1 MSDQPKSARD
11 VLIDQQIERHLAP
24 YVGVAPPELLATM
37 REGLEDTLRTLPTA
51 VAIIDQ
57 LVAEAAPLRT
67 EENSLEGDAGV
78 ASDEAGG
85 TESS

>member
-1 MSDQPKSARD
+1 MSDQPKSPRD

-67 EENSLEGDAGV
+67 EENPLEGDVGV

-85 TESS
+85 KEGS

>member
-1 MSDQPKSARD
+1 
-11 VLIDQQIERHLAP
+11 
-24 YVGVAPPELLATM
+24 M
-37 REGLEDTLRTLPTA
+37 REGLEDTLRTSPTA

-67 EENSLEGDAGV
+67 EENPLEGDAGL

-85 TESS
+85 KESS